1 MRTLALAVTAGAV
14 ISVGCR
20 DQQPVQ
26 PAASAGPAYL
36 ISDGAHN
43 GNARVFFLPPLA
55 PDPSALFHAGTFN
68 TKLAPVV
75 EVCILTGDPSSGS
88 PVDCMTSGG
97 TPVLVFGPA
106 PMALDA
112 TQLQY
117 ARTWDTKCRTRLH
130 PSEFYRILV
139 RGAPGGTTLGF
150 LDVEPVDHGIK
161 NLRTREV
168 VQFQDG
174 RTLPIN
180 VRIEDGAFGSTN
192 RDHVEQVVGDVATT
206 VTTNTGFAGASFP
219 DNWLPQAARD
229 AGINQVVLIIERIPV
244 GPGTN
249 EPTCLQSGLMERE
262 GCYRFRTDPDLHDF
276 GPFSQLVTAGVC
288 FESPDLIGNPDGP
301 PLGLHRRV
309 EVEGAPAGPTIDLAE
324 VAATFLTCATF
335 GPTPPSIGTKNSGSV
350 LDLARLGWHA
360 LVRGIGRLVTPDAL
374 HAVDLGAGGSTDGFS
389 RIGWA
394 RHVTMTKVAG
404 TDGNSA
410 IAGTTLTP
418 DPAVCLTLT
427 HHGVSSPLGNEPV
440 TFTVMTGAGT
450 VGGGGLNAVTVNTD
464 VGTGCAHAPWVL
476 GTTPGPNTLTAAA
489 RASGS
494 PVTYTA
500 TGTGRVTGKLYVAN
514 FVGNSIT
521 VYAAGANGPA
531 TPTATTAGGRTG
543 LNFPAAGALHGTG
556 KIYVTNFVG
565 NSITVYAAGASG
577 NATPTATI
585 AGGNT
590 GLVNPAGIT
599 LDGAGNIYVAND
611 GGSSIMVYAAGAS
624 GNVTPMA
631 TIAGGN
637 TGLSF
642 PYGIAVDGAG
652 NIYVS
657 NANVFPLG
665 SITVYGAGASGDVT
679 PTATI
684 SGSNT
689 GLNTPA
695 LITVVPSGPPGIPLS
710 SQERIFTFDLTSHIP
725 APPYDAVSWAVTF
738 SMGDPVSGTDVLL
751 TNVYGAAN
759 GTQLLQTRNDTQLIT
774 AGGTMYGPLTTAN
787 PIFNPMLDGIF
798 SFGLVMTSGAAVV
811 TEFKVCGVIFVP
823 FQQTCTSIP

>member
-1 MRTLALAVTAGAV
+1 MRTLALAVTVSAV

-26 PAASAGPAYL
+26 PTASAGPAYL

-43 GNARVFFLPPLA
+43 GNAHFFFLQPLA

-68 TKLAPVV
+68 SKLSPVV

-88 PVDCMTSGG
+88 AVDCMTSGG
-97 TPVLVFGPA
+97 APVLVFGPA

-112 TQLQY
+112 THQQY
-117 ARTWDTKCRTRLH
+117 ARNWDTKSPTLLD
-130 PSEFYRILV
+130 PSKFYRILV
-139 RGAPGGTTLGF
+139 RGAPRGTALGF
-150 LDVEPVDHGIK
+150 LDVDPVDRGMK
-161 NLRTREV
+161 NLRTGDV

-180 VRIEDGAFGSTN
+180 LRIEDGAFGSTN
-192 RDHVEQVVGDVATT
+192 PDHVERVVRDVATT

-219 DNWLPQAARD
+219 DNWLPQAARN
-229 AGINQVVLIIERIPV
+229 AGINQVVLIVERIPV

-249 EPTCLQSGLMERE
+249 DPTCLQSGLMERE

-288 FESPDLIGNPDGP
+288 VESPNLIGNPNAP
-301 PLGLHRRV
+301 PFELHRRV

-324 VAATFLTCATF
+324 VAAPFLTCANF
-335 GPTPPSIGTKNSGSV
+335 GPTPPSIGTINSGSV
-350 LDLARLGWHA
+350 LDLASVGWHA

-374 HAVDLGAGGSTDGFS
+374 HAFDLGAGGSTDGFS

-394 RHVTMTKVAG
+394 RHVTMTKVGG
-404 TDGNSA
+404 TDGDSA
-410 IAGTTLTP
+410 IAGTAVTP

-450 VGGGGLNAVTVNTD
+450 VGGGGLNAVTVNTA

-514 FVGNSIT
+514 YFGSSIT
-521 VYAAGANGPA
+521 VYAAGASGNA
-531 TPTATTAGGRTG
+531 TPTATIAGGNTG
-543 LNFPAAGALHGTG
+543 LNGPGGIALDGAGN
-556 KIYVTNFVG
+556 IYVTNFLG

-590 GLVNPAGIT
+590 GWVNPAGIT

-611 GGSSIMVYAAGAS
+611 GGNSITVHAAGSS

-637 TGLSF
+637 TGLNN
-642 PYGIAVDGAG
+642 PYGIAVDG
-652 NIYVS
+652 
-657 NANVFPLG
+657 
-665 SITVYGAGASGDVT
+665 
-679 PTATI
+679 
-684 SGSNT
+684 
-689 GLNTPA
+689 
-695 LITVVPSGPPGIPLS
+695 SGPTGIPLS

-725 APPYDAVSWAVTF
+725 APPYDAITWGVTF
-738 SMGDPVSGTDVLL
+738 SVGDPVSGTDVLL
-751 TNVYGAAN
+751 TNIYGAAN
-759 GTQLLQTRNDTQLIT
+759 GTQLLQNRNDTQLIT
-774 AGGTMYGPLTTAN
+774 AGGTMYGPLQTAN

-798 SFGLVMTSGAAVV
+798 SFGLVMTSGTAVV
-811 TEFKVCGVIFVP
+811 TEFKVCGVIFAP